1 MSPQLRKGVGV
12 VLWRG
17 DDMAKVLTPWTCEA
31 LEKIQPQILSVHAGP
46 KRMAAS
52 LEATTKRL
60 RELVPDHELH
70 LGIGCDYWVKAAAKK
85 RISVT
90 RAIAGLCRSI
100 DLVKEVNAKGA
111 ILDLESAAK
120 YDSLVASE
128 IVYGVIEQFRTKA
141 PEIVLGASAYSEPN
155 QHADDKDGDYDDD
168 DRVGEYPWR
177 SLYKDTWIKWHV
189 TQPYPVP
196 EDGSDAPP
204 GALARKI
211 ARHRKSWRIALREG
225 WVSDDVHVDTYFQV
239 YRTPTV
245 DLVVG
250 GLQFERVY
258 GWGAPELPHG
268 RMDSRGVDALIALS
282 RLERMGLRSPEG
294 VKTFQSNA
302 GLVVD
307 GVVGKKTLGA
317 LGIQHLE

>member
-1 MSPQLRKGVGV
+1 MIALRKGVGV

-17 DDMAKVLTPWTCEA
+17 DSMAKVLTRWTRKA
-31 LEKIQPQILSVHAGP
+31 LEKIQPQILSIHAGP
-46 KRMAAS
+46 ERMAPS
-52 LEATTKRL
+52 LAANVRQL
-60 RELVPDHELH
+60 REIVPDHELH

-85 RISVT
+85 RISIT
-90 RAIAGLCRSI
+90 RAVTGLCRSI
-100 DLVKEVNAKGA
+100 DLVKGVGAKAA

-128 IVYGVIEQFRTKA
+128 IVCAVIEEYRTKA
-141 PEIVLGASAYSEPN
+141 PEVVLGASAYSEPN
-155 QHADDKDGDYDDD
+155 QHTDDADGDYDDT
-168 DRVGEYPWR
+168 DRKGEYPWR

-225 WVSDDVHVDTYFQV
+225 WVSDDVHVDAYFQV
-239 YRTPTV
+239 YRTPTA
-245 DLVVG
+245 DLVMG

-258 GWGAPELPHG
+258 GWTAPELPHG
-268 RMDSRGVDALIALS
+268 RMDSRGVDAWVALS

-294 VKTFQSNA
+294 VKTFQANA

-307 GVVGKKTLGA
+307 GVVGGKTLGA
-317 LGIQHLE
+317 LGV